1 MEVLYKGALPTP
13 VVKLEPLPFDFKS
26 MKDVISEDIEPA
38 KMLVGDLVFLAE
50 VTILFGKSNVGKSIL
65 SISFADAISK
75 GIDLDLGNG
84 IILENQCEPLKTIL
98 FDFEMSPQ
106 QIQKRYDKHY
116 SFDEERFIRATLKR
130 GEYLESDPKEVV
142 SMLKLGAEQNDC
154 KCIIIDN
161 ISAISG
167 DIEKSANAVPF
178 MQSLMKLAKD
188 EGFTVIVMAHTPK
201 LKDYS
206 PLSVENVS
214 GSNKINQLT
223 DGVVAIGKVNCDADD
238 EVYIIHLKGRNGSKT
253 YNKGNVIH
261 SKISKVNGMVRH
273 VAQSTRS
280 EADLLTNI
288 SVDTPNAPNREL
300 CTYACMYYGSSRK
313 AQTALKEIGLEIPHT
328 TINNNYNAFKSHHK
342 AEFEIVEKYDV
353 DALKELLESK
363 SPNQNSCLPLR
374 DGHVVENDNEAPY

>member
-84 IILENQCEPLKTIL
+84 IILENQ
-98 FDFEMSPQ
+98 
-106 QIQKRYDKHY
+106 
-116 SFDEERFIRATLKR
+116 LKR